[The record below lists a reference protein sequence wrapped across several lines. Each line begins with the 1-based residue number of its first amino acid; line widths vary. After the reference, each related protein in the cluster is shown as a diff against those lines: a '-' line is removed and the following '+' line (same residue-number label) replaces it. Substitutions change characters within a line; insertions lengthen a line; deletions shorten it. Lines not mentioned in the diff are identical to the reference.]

1 MNSRSAPGKNSDYAA
16 WKLELCSSS
25 HNGPT
30 TRNTA
35 LGGPLQCIVHA
46 EGLADLNQ
54 NGPSKILILADD
66 GLIYRTPKD
75 SQEAVRAV
83 QQQLAS
89 VSKWCH
95 GTGSLISP
103 EGYGSKAYWTTPPLP
118 AALKCGAR
126 CYGLWTR
133 PRNNGT
139 DKSAKAE
146 QSAERGNASHTVNRQ
161 GHTQWHHDV
170 HARLAAAEASQTESG
185 AGQSILQCRRKSSQL
200 TLRSR
205 DRHKSTQAWMSRFG
219 WVKSWMGQAEDAILQ
234 VCQLTDS
241 SRG

>member
-1 MNSRSAPGKNSDYAA
+1 MDCRSAPGKNSDYAA

-30 TRNTA
+30 ARNTA

-75 SQEAVRAV
+75 YQEAVRAV

-103 EGYGSKAYWTTPPLP
+103 EGYGSKAY
-118 AALKCGAR
+118 
-126 CYGLWTR
+126 
-133 PRNNGT
+133 
-139 DKSAKAE
+139 
-146 QSAERGNASHTVNRQ
+146 
-161 GHTQWHHDV
+161 
-170 HARLAAAEASQTESG
+170 
-185 AGQSILQCRRKSSQL
+185 
-200 TLRSR
+200 
-205 DRHKSTQAWMSRFG
+205 
-219 WVKSWMGQAEDAILQ
+219 
-234 VCQLTDS
+234 
-241 SRG
+241 